1 MKELPQRSTRGKRM
15 NDLLGE
21 EKDYDYIF
29 WGQEMFKETVSDDEY
44 KTESEKEDNFDEDFF
59 HVESSEDETKEPKLE
74 RPERLERKEKQFF
87 KLEKPSKKKKK
98 KLKIDKVPGITQK
111 EMLEQAAIVEM
122 YNTHDLTKLL
132 SLEENSKVN
141 LIAKRE
147 KFNATWRY
155 KDTAKN
161 GKRKVT
167 IWHSEDLDYF
177 PGNKVQRRKPGR
189 VPGGHG
195 VKGQGVGNGK
205 KICAVT
211 GLVARYTDPLTGKH
225 FANKEA
231 FRKIREEYGEKQE
244 KASKMLMQVAKNK

>member
-21 EKDYDYIF
+21 EKDYDHIF
-29 WGQEMFKETVSDDEY
+29 WGQEIFKETISDDEY
-44 KTESEKEDNFDEDFF
+44 ETESEKEDNFDEDFF
-59 HVESSEDETKEPKLE
+59 HVESSEDETQEPKLE
-74 RPERLERKEKQFF
+74 RPERSERKEKQFS
-87 KLEKPSKKKKK
+87 KPEKPSKKKKK

-155 KDTAKN
+155 KDTMKN

-177 PGNKVQRRKPGR
+177 PGNKVPRKKPGR
-189 VPGGHG
+189 VPGQ
-195 VKGQGVGNGK
+195 KGQGVGIGKK

-211 GLVARYTDPLTGKH
+211 GLIARYTDPLTGKH
-225 FANKEA
+225 FANNEA
-231 FRKIREEYGEKQE
+231 FRKIREEFYEKQE
-244 KASKMLMQVAKNK
+244 KANKMMIQATKNK